1 VTRPRRLRRFLLAGV
16 ALLAV
21 AAVAWAGWQAFRVW
35 RAWHDVNRVAFDVEG
50 ARQAMAQPT
59 TESSTTTAVQD
70 EGDAAGTLPPGT
82 TTPTSPA
89 VPNETLQ
96 AFLIIG
102 SDQRPSLGVSSRADV
117 ILLFLL
123 PADGSGPVLVS
134 VPRDLYLP
142 NPCTGG
148 LTRINATLN
157 GCGAA
162 VSGPELLAAALE
174 DFTGIPI
181 DHFAAFDFEGF
192 KKIVDRVGGVE
203 ICVDNPV
210 RETGLFSL
218 PAGCSNADG
227 DTALA
232 WMRSRHTQEQVNGV
246 WRTMPGVSDL
256 TRNQRQQDLLLQA
269 LTRLK
274 DFRSVT
280 DFASLVEDLSDAF
293 TIDDTLS
300 LSDAINL
307 AWSMRGLD
315 LSAIRRPTIPV
326 SSYVTPGGAEVL
338 LPQASF
344 ADVLASVGAGSITP
358 GP

>member
-1 VTRPRRLRRFLLAGV
+1 VTRSRRIRRYLLAGLAV
-16 ALLAV
+16 LAV

-35 RAWHDVNRVAFDVEG
+35 RAWHDVNRVGFNVEE
-50 ARQAMAQPT
+50 ARQAMAQSIT
-59 TESSTTTAVQD
+59 STTLPGS
-70 EGDAAGTLPPGT
+70 GDDSGTLPT
-82 TTPTSPA
+82 TTTTSPPVA
-89 VPNETLQ
+89 TETAQ

-123 PADGSGPVLVS
+123 PADGSDPVLVS
-134 VPRDLYLP
+134 IPRDLYLA

-157 GCGAA
+157 GCGASA
-162 VSGPELLAAALE
+162 SGPELLAATVE

-181 DHFAAFDFEGF
+181 DHFAALDFEGF
-192 KKIVDRVGGVE
+192 EAIVNRVGGVE

-210 RETGLFSL
+210 REPDASPPFSL
-218 PAGCSNADG
+218 PAGCTNADG
-227 DTALA
+227 VTALG
-232 WMRSRHTQEQVNGV
+232 WMRSRHTQELINGV

-274 DFRSVT
+274 DFRSIT
-280 DFASLVEDLSDAF
+280 EFASLVEELSDAF

-300 LSDAINL
+300 LSNAINL
-307 AWSMRGLD
+307 AWSMRNLD
-315 LSAIRRPTIPV
+315 VAAIRRPTIPV
-326 SSYVTPGGAEVL
+326 SFYTTPDGAEVL
-338 LPQASF
+338 RPEASF
-344 ADVLASVGAGSITP
+344 AEVLASVGAGSIVS